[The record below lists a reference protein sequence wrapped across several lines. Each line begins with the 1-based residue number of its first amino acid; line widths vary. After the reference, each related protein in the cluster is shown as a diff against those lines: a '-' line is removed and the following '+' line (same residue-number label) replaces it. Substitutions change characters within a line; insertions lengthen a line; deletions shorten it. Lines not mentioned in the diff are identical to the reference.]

1 MLAVT
6 ARWFKHVSWNLN
18 QGGNFMSEM
27 KRLQG
32 IAGKAGH
39 PALCVLP
46 EIEKEDELF
55 EIIWTLREEGRLS
68 LDQVVQ
74 SCSLDECQAILTA
87 LAKNGWIDVKGQTV
101 ELLSKGEKRARELVR
116 RHRLSLRMF
125 YDLFALD
132 GAEAEACKF
141 EHILSPEVT
150 DSVCTLLGHPP
161 SSPDGKP
168 IPRGECCTMFKQEMK
183 PLVAPLADLAPGEQ
197 AKIVFIAPGSHS
209 RLDRLSA
216 MGVVPGSVVKL
227 HQKRPSYVLQLG
239 ETMVAVDKDITK
251 EIFVKKM

>member
-1 MLAVT
+1 MAD
-6 ARWFKHVSWNLN
+6 K
-18 QGGNFMSEM
+18 E
-27 KRLQG
+27 RLKS
-32 IAGKAGH
+32 IEGKAGH

-55 EIIWTLREEGRLS
+55 EIMWTLREDGKLS
-68 LDQVVQ
+68 FDEIVQ
-74 SCSLDECQAILTA
+74 SCTLADCKSILSD
-87 LAKNGWIDVKGQTV
+87 LAQKGWIDIKGQVV
-101 ELLSKGEKRARELVR
+101 ELLPNGEKRARELVR

-161 SSPDGKP
+161 NSPDGKP
-168 IPRGECCTMFKQEMK
+168 IPRGACCAMFRQEMK
-183 PLVAPLADLAPGEQ
+183 PLVAPLADLVPGEQ
-197 AKIVFIAPGSHS
+197 AKIVFITPGSHS

-216 MGVVPGSVVKL
+216 MGLVPGSIVKL
-227 HQKRPSYVLQLG
+227 HQKRPSYVIQLG
-239 ETMVAVDKDITK
+239 ETMVAVDKDITR
-251 EIFVKKM
+251 EIFVKKV

>member
-1 MLAVT
+1 MA
-6 ARWFKHVSWNLN
+6 
-18 QGGNFMSEM
+18 EI
-27 KRLQG
+27 KRSIGVEGQ
-32 IAGKAGH
+32 AGH

-46 EIEKEDELF
+46 EIEKEDEIF
-55 EIIWTLREEGRLS
+55 EIIWTLREAGKLTRDQIIQNCTIRECDTI
-68 LDQVVQ
+68 LD
-74 SCSLDECQAILTA
+74 D
-87 LAKNGWIDVKGQTV
+87 LAKNGWIDMKGQTV
-101 ELLSKGEKRARELVR
+101 ELLQKGDKRARELVR

-161 SSPDGKP
+161 NSPDGKP
-168 IPRGECCTMFKQEMK
+168 IPRGECCAMFKQEMK
-183 PLVAPLADLAPGEQ
+183 PLVGPLADLVPGDS
-197 AKIVFIAPGSHS
+197 AKIVFITPGSHS

-239 ETMVAVDKDITK
+239 ETMIAVDRDITR
-251 EIFVKKM
+251 EIFVKKV

>member
-1 MLAVT
+1 MA
-6 ARWFKHVSWNLN
+6 
-18 QGGNFMSEM
+18 EI
-27 KRLQG
+27 KRIIGVEGQ
-32 IAGKAGH
+32 AGH

-55 EIIWTLREEGRLS
+55 EIFWTLREEGKLTMDQIVQNCTLS
-68 LDQVVQ
+68 
-74 SCSLDECQAILTA
+74 ECENILKD
-87 LAKNGWIDVKGQTV
+87 LAKAGWIDLKDQLV
-101 ELLSKGEKRARELVR
+101 ELLPKGEKRARELVR

-161 SSPDGKP
+161 NSPDGKP
-168 IPRGECCTMFKQEMK
+168 IPRGECCAMFRQEMK
-183 PLVAPLADLAPGEQ
+183 PLVAPLADLTPGEQ
-197 AKIVFIAPGSHS
+197 AKIVFITPESHS

-227 HQKRPSYVLQLG
+227 HQKRPSYVIQLG
-239 ETMVAVDKDITK
+239 ETMIAVDKDITK
-251 EIFVKKM
+251 EIFVKKL

>member
-1 MLAVT
+1 MAEIRKIVG
-6 ARWFKHVSWNLN
+6 V
-18 QGGNFMSEM
+18 
-27 KRLQG
+27 
-32 IAGKAGH
+32 AGQAGH

-55 EIIWTLREEGRLS
+55 EIIWTLREEGKLTLEQIVQNCTLAECETILKDLS
-68 LDQVVQ
+68 
-74 SCSLDECQAILTA
+74 
-87 LAKNGWIDVKGQTV
+87 KNGWIDIKGQTV
-101 ELLSKGEKRARELVR
+101 ELLAKGEKRARELVR

-161 SSPDGKP
+161 HSPDGKP
-168 IPRGECCTMFKQEMK
+168 IPRGECCAMFRQEMK

-197 AKIVFIAPGSHS
+197 AKIVFITPGSHS

-227 HQKRPSYVLQLG
+227 HQKKPSYVIQLG
-239 ETMVAVDKDITK
+239 ETMIAVDKDITK
-251 EIFVKKM
+251 EIFVKKVLDKALK

>member
-1 MLAVT
+1 MAEIRKIVG
-6 ARWFKHVSWNLN
+6 V
-18 QGGNFMSEM
+18 
-27 KRLQG
+27 
-32 IAGKAGH
+32 AGQAGH

-55 EIIWTLREEGRLS
+55 EIIWTLREEGRLT
-68 LDQVVQ
+68 LEQIVQ
-74 SCSLDECQAILTA
+74 NCTLAECETILKD
-87 LAKNGWIDVKGQTV
+87 LSKNGWIDIKGQTV
-101 ELLSKGEKRARELVR
+101 ELLAKGEKRARELVR

-161 SSPDGKP
+161 HSPDGKP
-168 IPRGECCTMFKQEMK
+168 IPRGECCAMFRQEMK

-197 AKIVFIAPGSHS
+197 AKIVFITPGSHS

-227 HQKRPSYVLQLG
+227 HQKKPSYVIQLG
-239 ETMVAVDKDITK
+239 ETMIAVDKDITK
-251 EIFVKKM
+251 EIFVKKVLDKALK

>member
-1 MLAVT
+1 MP
-6 ARWFKHVSWNLN
+6 
-18 QGGNFMSEM
+18 EI
-27 KRLQG
+27 KR
-32 IAGKAGH
+32 IDAIEGKPGH

-55 EIIWTLREEGRLS
+55 ESIWTLRENGKLS
-68 LDQVVQ
+68 LDLIVQ
-74 SCSLDECQAILTA
+74 SCSIKDCENILQD
-87 LAKNGWIDVKGQTV
+87 LSKNGWMDIKGQVV
-101 ELLSKGEKRARELVR
+101 ELLPKGEKRARELVR
-116 RHRLSLRMF
+116 RHRLSLRLF

-161 SSPDGKP
+161 NSPDGKP
-168 IPRGECCTMFKQEMK
+168 IPRGECCAMFRREMT
-183 PLVAPLADLAPGEQ
+183 PLVAPLADLVPGEQ
-197 AKIVFIAPGSHS
+197 AKIVFITPGSHS

-227 HQKRPSYVLQLG
+227 HQKRPSYVIQLG
-239 ETMVAVDKDITK
+239 ETMIAVDKDITR
-251 EIFVKKM
+251 EIFVKKV

>member
-1 MLAVT
+1 
-6 ARWFKHVSWNLN
+6 
-18 QGGNFMSEM
+18 MSEH
-27 KRLQG
+27 KRVVSVE
-32 IAGKAGH
+32 GKAGH

-55 EIIWTLREEGRLS
+55 EIMWTLREDGKLSRGNVVENCSIEG
-68 LDQVVQ
+68 
-74 SCSLDECQAILTA
+74 CENILQD
-87 LAKNGWIDVKGQTV
+87 LAKSGWIDLKGEGL
-101 ELLSKGEKRARELVR
+101 ELLPKGEKRAKELVR

-161 SSPDGKP
+161 NSPDGKP
-168 IPRGECCTMFKQEMK
+168 IPRGACCSMFRQEMK
-183 PLVAPLADLAPGEQ
+183 PLVAPLADLVPGEQ
-197 AKIVFIAPGSHS
+197 AKIVFITPESHS
-209 RLDRLSA
+209 RLDRLTA
-216 MGVVPGSVVKL
+216 MGLTPGSMVKL
-227 HQKRPSYVLQLG
+227 HQKKPSYVIQLG
-239 ETMVAVDKDITK
+239 ETMIAVDKDITK

>member
-1 MLAVT
+1 
-6 ARWFKHVSWNLN
+6 
-18 QGGNFMSEM
+18 MSEHIRM
-27 KRLQG
+27 NTTE
-32 IAGKAGH
+32 GKAGH

-55 EIIWTLREEGRLS
+55 EIVWTLREDGKLSRSNVVENCSIEGCES
-68 LDQVVQ
+68 
-74 SCSLDECQAILTA
+74 ILQE
-87 LAKNGWIDVKGQTV
+87 LAKSGWIDMKGEDI
-101 ELLSKGEKRARELVR
+101 ELLPKGEKRAKELVR

-161 SSPDGKP
+161 NAPDGKP
-168 IPRGECCTMFKQEMK
+168 IPRGACCSMFRQEMK
-183 PLVAPLADLAPGEQ
+183 PLVAPLADLMPGEQ
-197 AKIVFIAPGSHS
+197 AKIVFITPESHS

-216 MGVVPGSVVKL
+216 MGLTPGSMVKL
-227 HQKRPSYVLQLG
+227 HQKRPSYVIQLG
-239 ETMVAVDKDITK
+239 ETMIAVDKDITK

>member
-1 MLAVT
+1 MAD
-6 ARWFKHVSWNLN
+6 K
-18 QGGNFMSEM
+18 
-27 KRLQG
+27 KRVHG
-32 IAGKAGH
+32 IEGQAGH

-55 EIIWTLREEGRLS
+55 EIIWTLREDGKLS
-68 LDQVVQ
+68 VDQIIQ
-74 SCSLDECQAILTA
+74 SCTIKECERILQD
-87 LAKNGWIDVKGQTV
+87 LANSGWIDVKGQIV
-101 ELLSKGEKRARELVR
+101 ELLAKGEQRARELVR

-161 SSPDGKP
+161 NSPDGKP
-168 IPRGECCTMFKQEMK
+168 IPRGKCCTMFRQEMK
-183 PLVAPLADLAPGEQ
+183 PLVAPLADLTPGEQ
-197 AKIVFIAPGSHS
+197 AKIVFITPGSHS

-227 HQKRPSYVLQLG
+227 HQKKPSYVIQLG
-239 ETMVAVDKDITK
+239 ETMIAVDREITK
-251 EIFVKKM
+251 EIFVKKV